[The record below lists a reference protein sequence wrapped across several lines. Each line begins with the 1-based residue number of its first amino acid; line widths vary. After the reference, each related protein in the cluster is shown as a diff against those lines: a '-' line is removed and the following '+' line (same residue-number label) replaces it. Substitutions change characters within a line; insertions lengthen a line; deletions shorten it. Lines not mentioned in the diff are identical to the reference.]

1 MPEPEK
7 ASPLTGPVRL
17 KVSIEFD
24 TVEEARATCEALK
37 VDDDEFIRTGRDV
50 KIVIGEITART
61 VDSARRSA
69 DDWLACLMAIKDS
82 MIN

>member
-7 ASPLTGPVRL
+7 APNITGPVRL

-24 TVEEARATCEALK
+24 TDDEARTTCEALK
-37 VDDDEFIRTGRDV
+37 VDDDEFIRTGRDGRT
-50 KIVIGEITART
+50 VIGEITART

-69 DDWLACLMAIKDS
+69 DDWLACLMAIKNSEDR
-82 MIN
+82 